1 MQVIPQAM
9 LPAPAM
15 MPAGVFANGRS
26 FTQQELLLMQQ
37 QALLQ
42 QQAMLQQAV
51 LARNNVT
58 EMSGM
63 AFPIA
68 QMTPVTTQMATV
80 TPLAAMTPMGH
91 VTLASP
97 FAQLPCG
104 QSAASASEPG
114 TDSSDEGKDMSEASA
129 ELMAQLEAGG
139 AARAGALE
147 ALRGAVVDLAFDPSG
162 CRIVQKALQVGGS
175 SAASLA
181 KEMQG
186 HVRRASRSP
195 HANHVIQRIAEFMP
209 LSCVV
214 MVAEELAG
222 MAVTIAKNQFG
233 SRVLHRLCKR
243 IDQERRQ
250 NPSTTLPEVDLLLEE
265 ALTATARLC
274 RHEWGRFVI
283 LSFLEC
289 GTSAQHKCIFE
300 ALKADA
306 LGHAVHRHS
315 SDIVV
320 QLFALLSEDDRD
332 TLAAAV
338 LLSGD
343 GGFAAA
349 LKTLTLTQHG
359 YRAARAACAIP
370 GPHRDQ
376 ILQGL
381 PVIAEA
387 LAASKQGR
395 RFLRDLEEMEGGTS
409 VFVCDIEVADDEQSL
424 PAPTSG
430 APIRWADL

>member
-1 MQVIPQAM
+1 MLQVIPQAM
-9 LPAPAM
+9 LPAGHAVL
-15 MPAGVFANGRS
+15 PAGIFTNGRS
-26 FTQQELLLMQQ
+26 LTQQELLALAQQQAMVQQ
-37 QALLQ
+37 QALV
-42 QQAMLQQAV
+42 QQAML
-51 LARNNVT
+51 ARNT
-58 EMSGM
+58 EMPAM
-63 AFPIA
+63 AWPMA
-68 QMTPVTTQMATV
+68 QMTPV
-80 TPLAAMTPMGH
+80 AAMTPMTH

-97 FAQLPCG
+97 FGQLPCG
-104 QSAASASEPG
+104 QSAASASEPC
-114 TDSSDEGKDMSEASA
+114 TDSSDEGKDMNEVSA

-250 NPSTTLPEVDLLLEE
+250 NPSTSLPEVDLLLEE

-289 GTSAQHKCIFE
+289 GTSAQHKAIFE
-300 ALKADA
+300 ALKLDT

-320 QLFALLSEDDRD
+320 QLFALLSEEDRIA
-332 TLAAAV
+332 LAVEV
-338 LLSGD
+338 LLPGE

-370 GPHRDQ
+370 GPHRDE

-395 RFLRDLEEMEGGTS
+395 RFLRDLEEMEGAATD
-409 VFVCDIEVADDEQSL
+409 FPCDIEVAVDEQSS
-424 PAPTSG
+424 PAPVSS
-430 APIRWADL
+430 APVRWADL

>member
-1 MQVIPQAM
+1 M
-9 LPAPAM
+9 
-15 MPAGVFANGRS
+15 
-26 FTQQELLLMQQ
+26 
-37 QALLQ
+37 
-42 QQAMLQQAV
+42 
-51 LARNNVT
+51 
-58 EMSGM
+58 
-63 AFPIA
+63 A
-68 QMTPVTTQMATV
+68 QMTPVAAQM
-80 TPLAAMTPMGH
+80 TPVAAQMTPVAAMTPMGH

-97 FAQLPCG
+97 FGQLPCG
-104 QSAASASEPG
+104 QSAASASEPC

-222 MAVTIAKNQFG
+222 MAVTIAKNQYG

-243 IDQERRQ
+243 VDQERRQ
-250 NPSTTLPEVDLLLEE
+250 NPSTTLPEVDVLLQE

-289 GTSAQHKCIFE
+289 GTPAQHKCIFE
-300 ALKADA
+300 ALKTDA

-338 LLSGD
+338 LQSGE

-370 GPHRDQ
+370 GPHRDE

-395 RFLRDLEEMEGGTS
+395 RFLRDLEEMEGCAA
-409 VFVCDIEVADDEQSL
+409 VFPCDIEVADDEQS
-424 PAPTSG
+424 S
-430 APIRWADL
+430 

>member
-1 MQVIPQAM
+1 MQVLPQAM
-9 LPAPAM
+9 LPGQAM
-15 MPAGVFANGRS
+15 LPAGLFANGRC
-26 FTQQELLLMQQ
+26 FTQQELMLMQQQVMMQQ
-37 QALLQ
+37 QALV
-42 QQAMLQQAV
+42 QQAMLV
-51 LARNNVT
+51 RNGY
-58 EMSGM
+58 GM
-63 AFPIA
+63 APVA
-68 QMTPVTTQMATV
+68 TQMTPVAG
-80 TPLAAMTPMGH
+80 MTPMTH
-91 VTLASP
+91 MTLASP
-97 FAQLPCG
+97 FGQLPCG
-104 QSAASASEPG
+104 QSAASASEPC
-114 TDSSDEGKDMSEASA
+114 TDSSDEGKDMGEASA

-175 SAASLA
+175 SAAFLA
-181 KEMQG
+181 EEMQG

-214 MVAEELAG
+214 MVAEELSG

-250 NPSTTLPEVDLLLEE
+250 TPSTTMPEVDFLLEE

-300 ALKADA
+300 ALTTHV

-320 QLFALLSEDDRD
+320 QLFALLSEDDRN
-332 TLAAAV
+332 TLAAEV
-338 LLSGD
+338 LLSGE

-370 GPHRDQ
+370 GPHRDE
-376 ILQGL
+376 ILKGL
-381 PVIAEA
+381 PVVAEA

-395 RFLRDLEEMEGGTS
+395 RFLRDLEEMEGGAT
-409 VFVCDIEVADDEQSL
+409 VFQCEIEVANDEQPLRAPVSSA
-424 PAPTSG
+424 PA
-430 APIRWADL
+430 RWADF

>member
-1 MQVIPQAM
+1 MQVLPQAM
-9 LPAPAM
+9 LPGQAM
-15 MPAGVFANGRS
+15 LPAGLFANGRC
-26 FTQQELLLMQQ
+26 FTQQELMLMQQQVMMQQ
-37 QALLQ
+37 QALV
-42 QQAMLQQAV
+42 QQAMLV
-51 LARNNVT
+51 RNGY
-58 EMSGM
+58 GM
-63 AFPIA
+63 APVA
-68 QMTPVTTQMATV
+68 TQMTPVAG
-80 TPLAAMTPMGH
+80 MTPMTH
-91 VTLASP
+91 MTLASP
-97 FAQLPCG
+97 FGQLPCG
-104 QSAASASEPG
+104 QSAASASEPC
-114 TDSSDEGKDMSEASA
+114 TDSSDEGKDMGEASA

-175 SAASLA
+175 SAAFLA
-181 KEMQG
+181 EEMQG

-214 MVAEELAG
+214 MVAEELSG

-250 NPSTTLPEVDLLLEE
+250 TPSTTMSEVDFLLEE

-300 ALKADA
+300 ALKTDV

-320 QLFALLSEDDRD
+320 QLFALLSEDDRN
-332 TLAAAV
+332 TLAAEV
-338 LLSGD
+338 LLSGE

-370 GPHRDQ
+370 GPHRDE
-376 ILQGL
+376 ILKGL
-381 PVIAEA
+381 PVVAEA

-395 RFLRDLEEMEGGTS
+395 RFLRDLEEMEGGAT
-409 VFVCDIEVADDEQSL
+409 VFQCEIEVANDEQPLRAPVSSA
-424 PAPTSG
+424 PA
-430 APIRWADL
+430 RWADF